1 MVNKIK
7 EKKKSPKNKDNKD
20 NKKPKNNSIDNKK
33 NNNKPK
39 SKSKKKIQNG
49 GNIFRASINLVK
61 ECIGLGGQMFKTAGG
76 IMRMP
81 ADLAVAA
88 KPVDTSHPA
97 QTEPSPPKEMPNNEL
112 QQASSIPVN

>member
-7 EKKKSPKNKDNKD
+7 EKNKSSNNKD
-20 NKKPKNNSIDNKK
+20 NKKPKNKDNKK
-33 NNNKPK
+33 PKNIK
-39 SKSKKKIQNG
+39 SKSKKNIQNG
-49 GNIFRASINLVK
+49 GNVFKASFNLVK

-97 QTEPSPPKEMPNNEL
+97 QTEPTPPKEMPNNEL
-112 QQASSIPVN
+112 NQAKSIPVN